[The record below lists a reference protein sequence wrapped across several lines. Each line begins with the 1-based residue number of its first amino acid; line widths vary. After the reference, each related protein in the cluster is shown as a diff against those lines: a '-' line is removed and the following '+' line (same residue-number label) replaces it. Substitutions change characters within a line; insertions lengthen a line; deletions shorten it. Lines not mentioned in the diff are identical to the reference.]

1 MSTIG
6 TYNGASIIVFPT
18 CPGIKQLNLTMND
31 TTPVSTSPFTG
42 VQQVQAWPGADFW
55 TADLTLPQMT
65 SETVAEWEGFL
76 GECRGMTNVFYIG
89 HPFHISPRGSASG
102 TPVCNGVTAPMSYT
116 LTTRGWTPNMYRL
129 LLPGD
134 HLQIGYRL
142 HRVLTQVNSDANGD
156 ATISV
161 WPSIR
166 EATTDGEP
174 VILNH
179 PQGLFR
185 LASNKRSILSAETR
199 LSAVTLSVIEAR

>member
-1 MSTIG
+1 MATIG
-6 TYNGASIIVFPT
+6 SYNGANIVAFPHS
-18 CPGIKQLNLTMND
+18 PGIKQLNLSMND

-42 VQQVQAWPGADFW
+42 VQQVQAWPGADW
-55 TADLTLPQMT
+55 WSADLTLPQMT
-65 SETVAEWEGFL
+65 SESIAIWEGFL
-76 GECRGMTNVFYIG
+76 GECRGMTNVFYLG
-89 HPFHISPRGSASG
+89 HPLKVSPQGSASG
-102 TPVCNGVTAPMSYT
+102 TPVCNGVTPAMSYT
-116 LTTRGWTPNMYRL
+116 LTTRGWTPSTYRL

-142 HRVLTQVNSDANGD
+142 HRVLTQVNSDSSGD

-185 LASNKRSILSAETR
+185 LASNKRAVLSAETR
-199 LSAVTLSVIEAR
+199 LSALTLSVIEAR

>member
-1 MSTIG
+1 MSVIG
-6 TYNGASIIVFPT
+6 AYNGASIIAFPQY
-18 CPGIKQLNLTMND
+18 PGIKQLNLTMND

-42 VQQVQAWPGADFW
+42 VQQVQAWPGADWW

-65 SETVAEWEGFL
+65 SQTVAIWEGFL
-76 GECRGMTNVFYIG
+76 GECRGMTNVFYLG
-89 HPFHISPRGSASG
+89 HPFHISPQGTAGG
-102 TPVCNGVTAPMSYT
+102 TPVCNGVSSAMSYT
-116 LTTRGWTPNMYRL
+116 LTTRGWTPNTYRL

-142 HRVLTQVNSDANGD
+142 HRVLTQVNSDSSGD

-174 VILNH
+174 IILNH